1 MTNTTLTGLSLAAA
15 LSANAATAT
24 YTVFD
29 NTGVTPTTNWTD
41 TFTIPQFDAVGLD
54 ATLVSVQYT
63 LTANVLGTARAES
76 LDAGSASI
84 TLNISATVTV
94 SGPSLASLVSIPTGS
109 QLFAATAFDGSID
122 FGGASGATF
131 PGLTGSDSDSGTLT
145 GGSLLPYLG
154 VGNVAGSI
162 GANGTSSGSGAGN
175 LITQFATAA
184 GAKLEI
190 TYTYN
195 QNEVPEAST
204 WAAIGFVAFVGGS
217 TFLRR
222 RNR

>member
-1 MTNTTLTGLSLAAA
+1 MKNTTLIGLSLAAA

-54 ATLVSVQYT
+54 ATLLSVQYT
-63 LTANVLGTARAES
+63 LIANVLGTAQTES
-76 LDAGSASI
+76 LDAAPASI
-84 TLNISATVTV
+84 TLNIAATVTV
-94 SGPSLASLVSIPTGS
+94 AGPNLASLVSVPTGT
-109 QLFAATAFDGSID
+109 QLFSASIFDGFLD
-122 FGGASGATF
+122 FGGTSGAMF

-145 GGSLLPYLG
+145 GASLLPYIG
-154 VGNVAGSI
+154 VGTVAGSV
-162 GANGTSSGSGAGN
+162 GAAGTSSGSGAGN
-175 LITQFATAA
+175 LITAFATAA
-184 GAKLEI
+184 GAKLEV
-190 TYTYN
+190 TYTYS